1 MKLLLSFVILTFIL
15 CLPLL
20 AEEVMHSGSAKI
32 YNGDKTHAKEQALK
46 NALLQAVK
54 KRVEKF
60 LDTRT
65 ISLKYDVIKDQIYS
79 VSLKYIRDYEILS
92 EGLNLDGKFYEIQI
106 LAKVEEGKIQ
116 QKLKSMHILHER
128 RGNKRLLV
136 VYHSRNP
143 DAVPRD
149 NAAVEDALAAVQKT
163 FAENSFRIF
172 SEQTMKQVYNSLEQE
187 NLIGRP
193 VDSLIAMALNHD
205 ADILVIMEMIAGRH
219 DKPNGIFFKAVSYT
233 HLRAHET

>member
-1 MKLLLSFVILTFIL
+1 MKLLLSFVILTSLL
-15 CLPLL
+15 CFPLL
-20 AEEVMHSGSAKI
+20 AEEVMHNGSAKI

-54 KRVEKF
+54 QGVEKF
-60 LDTRT
+60 LDVRT
-65 ISLKYDVIKDQIYS
+65 ISLKYQVIKDQIYS

-116 QKLKSMHILHER
+116 QKLESLHILHER
-128 RGNKRLLV
+128 LGNKRLLV
-136 VYHSRNP
+136 VYHSRTP
-143 DAVPRD
+143 DALPRD

-172 SEQTMKQVYNSLEQE
+172 SEQTMKQVYNSLEQK
-187 NLIGRP
+187 NLI
-193 VDSLIAMALNHD
+193 
-205 ADILVIMEMIAGRH
+205 
-219 DKPNGIFFKAVSYT
+219 
-233 HLRAHET
+233 